1 MKINELEELY
11 LRSLDQRLSAAEQ
24 AELDAALRAYPDFTA
39 EVSRYKNIREVM
51 RRTEEATFGPYFAQ
65 KVIEKLQTVKLGI
78 DRQIMI
84 FFKRYQL
91 AAFGLMVLLLTANV
105 LSADRLD
112 FASVLGYEETVGPE
126 PVPSPDENDLLSF
139 DLYENLNN
147 N

>member
-11 LRSLDQRLSAAEQ
+11 LRSLDQSLSATEQ
-24 AELDAALRAYPDFTA
+24 SQLAAALGAHPEFAMDAAK
-39 EVSRYKNIREVM
+39 YKNIRESV
-51 RRTEEATFGPYFAQ
+51 RRKEDATFGPFFAQ
-65 KVIEKLQTVKLGI
+65 KVIEKLQTVKVGI

-105 LSADRLD
+105 LSADKLD
-112 FASVLGYEETVGPE
+112 FASILGYEEALAPE
-126 PVPSPDENDLLSF
+126 PVSSPDENDLLSF